1 MSEHNEQAVVQS
13 LLQQGIITHAELD
26 EAKQYQARA
35 GGGLVRALLAVGAC
49 TAPDI
54 ARAQS
59 VGLLAEPSQTGA
71 TDELPA
77 APAAPGLARR
87 EGPVLGQYEVDPAA
101 IQAIPRSVAQ
111 EYMCLPLQI
120 SENRI
125 LVALA
130 DPGNV
135 FATDELRNHTGLR
148 VEAIEAPAEEIG
160 PAIEQYYST
169 QAREAVMRAS
179 AVTRDIG
186 VAVAEEEGMEDLDRD
201 LLLSLDQAP
210 VVRLVERTLTDA
222 VKMRA
227 SDIHIEPRADEFVI
241 RFRVDGLLQII
252 TALPADLHRTIISR
266 IKILSGMDISESR
279 LPQDGR
285 FATLIDDRPVD
296 LRVSTLPTYWGEK
309 AVLRVLD
316 KSQALVS
323 LNQLGFLPETLKSF
337 DRLLHTQ
344 QGMILVTGPTGSGKS
359 TTLYASLHTIKD
371 DTLNI
376 TTVEDPIEYEVEG
389 VNQTQVHPRI
399 ELNFAR
405 ALRHILRQDPDII
418 LVGEIRDYETAE
430 MAFRAALTG
439 HLVLATL
446 HTNDA
451 PSAATRLR
459 DMKVEPYLIASCVI
473 GVLAQRLVR
482 RLCNRCKEPAEA
494 SPMELERLRLTPEQ
508 AAKIQFHRGRGCD
521 QCRNTGYHGRIALYE
536 FMPMS
541 PPLRD
546 LITSDANAAELRR
559 CAIQNGMRTLKYDGL
574 SKVNAGITAAAE
586 VVRVMLSTE
595 D

>member
-1 MSEHNEQAVVQS
+1 MSELDDQAVVQS
-13 LLQQGIITHAELD
+13 LLQQGIVTHAQLE
-26 EAKQYQARA
+26 EARQYQGRA
-35 GGGLVRALLAVGAC
+35 GGGLVRALVAVGAC
-49 TAPDI
+49 TVPDI
-54 ARAQS
+54 ARAQA
-59 VGLLAEPSQTGA
+59 VGPLAEPSRAAADDLPGA
-71 TDELPA
+71 STSPA
-77 APAAPGLARR
+77 LARR
-87 EGPVLGQYEVDPAA
+87 SASVLAQYEVDPLAVRA
-101 IQAIPRSVAQ
+101 VPRAVAE
-111 EYMCLPLQI
+111 EYTCVPLQI
-120 SENRI
+120 SENRL
-125 LVALA
+125 LVAMA

-135 FATDELRNHTGLR
+135 FATDELRKRTGRR
-148 VEAIEAPAEEIG
+148 VEAIAAPAEEIEA
-160 PAIEQYYST
+160 AIDQYYST
-169 QAREAVMRAS
+169 QAREAVMRPS
-179 AVTRDIG
+179 AVTRDIEAS
-186 VAVAEEEGMEDLDRD
+186 VADQEGLGDLDRD

-210 VVRLVERTLTDA
+210 VVRLVERALTDA

-241 RFRVDGLLQII
+241 RFRVDGMLQTI
-252 TALPADLHRTIISR
+252 TALPADLHRTVLSR

-279 LPQDGR
+279 MPQDGR

-323 LNQLGFLPETLKSF
+323 LNQLGFLPETMKNF
-337 DRLLHTQ
+337 EALLHTH
-344 QGMILVTGPTGSGKS
+344 QGMVLVTGPTGSGKS

-389 VNQTQVHPRI
+389 INQTQVHPRI
-399 ELNFAR
+399 ELTFAR
-405 ALRHILRQDPDII
+405 FLRHILRQDPDVI

-430 MAFRAALTG
+430 AAFRAALTG
-439 HLVLATL
+439 HLVLSTL

-459 DMKVEPYLIASCVI
+459 DMRVEPYLIASCVL
-473 GVLAQRLVR
+473 GVIAQRLVR
-482 RLCNRCKEPAEA
+482 RVCNRCKEPCEPT
-494 SPMELERLRLTPEQ
+494 SLELEQLKLTAEQ
-508 AAKIQFHRGRGCD
+508 AARIQFHRGRGCE

-536 FMPMS
+536 LMPMT

-559 CAIQNGMRTLKYDGL
+559 CAIQNGMRSMKYDGL
-574 SKVNAGITAAAE
+574 SKVNAGITTASE